1 MKQGL
6 PLATGM
12 EIIYVV
18 KDIKKWEVDPARAA
32 SEFDCWL
39 LSGAAGEGF
48 GGNGVCFTTQEFLIL
63 TLGAREH

>member
-18 KDIKKWEVDPARAA
+18 KDIKKWEVDPARAS
-32 SEFDCWL
+32 SEFDAGYYT
-39 LSGAAGEGF
+39 GAAGDDAKDF
-48 GGNGVCFTTQEFLIL
+48 
-63 TLGAREH
+63 